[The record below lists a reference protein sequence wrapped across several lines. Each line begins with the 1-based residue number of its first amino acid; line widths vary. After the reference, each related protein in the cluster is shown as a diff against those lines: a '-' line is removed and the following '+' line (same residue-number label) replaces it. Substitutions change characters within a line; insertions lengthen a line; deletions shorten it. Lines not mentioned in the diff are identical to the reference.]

1 MEQPQNRRSSLVF
14 LGVVIMF
21 LIAMCSGCA
30 IGVPVKQ
37 EFPVAPAVLL
47 ERCPDLLTI
56 DDGKN
61 SMRDMLKVVIQ
72 NYSLYYQ
79 CAERTH
85 GWQDWHTD
93 QKRIYDS
100 IK

>member
-1 MEQPQNRRSSLVF
+1 MKYLILCLALLVT
-14 LGVVIMF
+14 
-21 LIAMCSGCA
+21 ACSTT
-30 IGVPVKQ
+30 VPVKQ

-61 SMRDMLKVVIQ
+61 SLRDMLKIVIQ
-72 NYSLYYQ
+72 NYALYYQ

-85 GWQDWHTD
+85 GWQDWYQQQ
-93 QKRIYDS
+93 QKIFNGAN
-100 IK
+100 K

>member
-1 MEQPQNRRSSLVF
+1 MKLLALAAVLF
-14 LGVVIMF
+14 L
-21 LIAMCSGCA
+21 AACSTP
-30 IGVPVKQ
+30 VPVKQ
-37 EFPVAPAVLL
+37 QFPVAPQMLL

-79 CAERTH
+79 CAEKTH
-85 GWQDWHTD
+85 GWQDWYGQ
-93 QKRIYDS
+93 QKRIHEGAN
-100 IK
+100 K